1 MCLLK
6 RLTPT
11 PFKPSGFFLQDA
23 AAVVNWC
30 VVAQGDNLF
39 WPLKNTVVGC
49 GSPVI
54 PERALRL

>member
-1 MCLLK
+1 MSDAN
-6 RLTPT
+6 T
-11 PFKPSGFFLQDA
+11 FKPSGFFLQDA

-30 VVAQGDNLF
+30 VVTQRDNLF

>member
-1 MCLLK
+1 MCPPK
-6 RLTPT
+6 CPTQT
-11 PFKPSGFFLQDA
+11 PFKPGGFFLQDA
-23 AAVVNWC
+23 AAGVNWC
-30 VVAQGDNLF
+30 VVAQRDNLF